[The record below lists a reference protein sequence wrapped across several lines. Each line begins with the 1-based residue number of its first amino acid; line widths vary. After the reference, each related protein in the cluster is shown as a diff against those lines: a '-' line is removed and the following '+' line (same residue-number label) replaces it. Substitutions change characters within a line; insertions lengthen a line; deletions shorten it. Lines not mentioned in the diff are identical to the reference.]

1 MPSTQFIIWLLFSFV
16 LVNSQKML
24 TVMNKT
30 FGIKYPII
38 LIPGLGGS
46 QAYCEPKTNKQAF
59 TAFSLWFNWFYL
71 LLPERLA
78 TYFNLKYDPVTY
90 EGHDADECKIDFPGW
105 GETWSVEYLSQSNY
119 ITYFHT
125 IVSELTEDNYYV
137 RNFTIRGAPYDFRK
151 APGEN
156 MLFVH
161 KMKDLV
167 EETYKNGMDRPVVLF
182 GHSMGSLYTLNFLK
196 HQTKEWKQ
204 KYIKAF
210 VSVAAPL
217 GGAVETLVFI
227 THGSNFGV
235 FFRSTYP
242 YRDVFR
248 TMSSPTTVL
257 PNAKLWSKEEYLII
271 TPSHKYSAHDYRA
284 YFSDADYP
292 TGYNVLQRS
301 ESSFD
306 PLEDPQDVS
315 ELYCVYST
323 GLLTVDQLIY
333 KPPGLFR
340 SAFPNQTPLLRYGD
354 GDGTVNLRSL
364 QVCNKWPNVK
374 SFELTGSLH
383 LSILNDK
390 RLIDLLKEEITR

>member
-151 APGEN
+151 APEYLKLN
-156 MLFVH
+156 
-161 KMKDLV
+161 KKQEYAEMKS
-167 EETYKNGMDRPVVLF
+167 R
-182 GHSMGSLYTLNFLK
+182 
-196 HQTKEWKQ
+196 HQSSVN
-204 KYIKAF
+204 F
-210 VSVAAPL
+210 VS
-217 GGAVETLVFI
+217 
-227 THGSNFGV
+227 
-235 FFRSTYP
+235 
-242 YRDVFR
+242 
-248 TMSSPTTVL
+248 
-257 PNAKLWSKEEYLII
+257 
-271 TPSHKYSAHDYRA
+271 TP
-284 YFSDADYP
+284 F
-292 TGYNVLQRS
+292 
-301 ESSFD
+301 
-306 PLEDPQDVS
+306 
-315 ELYCVYST
+315 
-323 GLLTVDQLIY
+323 
-333 KPPGLFR
+333 
-340 SAFPNQTPLLRYGD
+340 
-354 GDGTVNLRSL
+354 
-364 QVCNKWPNVK
+364 
-374 SFELTGSLH
+374 
-383 LSILNDK
+383 
-390 RLIDLLKEEITR
+390 